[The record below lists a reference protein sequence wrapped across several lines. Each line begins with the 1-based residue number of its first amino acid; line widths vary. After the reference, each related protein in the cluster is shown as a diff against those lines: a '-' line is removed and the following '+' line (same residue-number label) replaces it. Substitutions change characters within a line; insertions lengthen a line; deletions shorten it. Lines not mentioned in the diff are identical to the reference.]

1 MKNTAYPFLILLL
14 LTATTAV
21 WAAGDG
27 ADGWNLARERDGIRV
42 FLRDVD
48 GFAIREFRGEA
59 TMRANVEQLLALY
72 LDADRCADWVPN
84 CKSAE
89 LIETIS
95 DAEWIVRTELNSPW
109 PTKNRDYVLR
119 VVRADDEKTGAT
131 MLTFTDVKDYP
142 GQNCCVRMTRFQGY
156 WKFKP
161 VAGKDAGTVQVT
173 YQNHFNPG
181 GGFPA
186 ALVNAALASMSF
198 DTLSNMRQLVE
209 LR

>member
-1 MKNTAYPFLILLL
+1 MKYATYPFVVILLL
-14 LTATTAV
+14 TISTTV
-21 WAAGDG
+21 WAADER
-27 ADGWNLARERDGIRV
+27 ADGWSLARERDGVSV

-48 GFAIREFRGEA
+48 GFAIREFRGVA
-59 TMRANVEQLLALY
+59 TMRASVEQLLALY
-72 LDADRCADWVPN
+72 LDAGRCADWVPN

-89 LIETIS
+89 LIETIG

-119 VVRADDEKTGAT
+119 VVRSDDEKTGAT
-131 MLTFTDVKDYP
+131 TLTFMDVKDYSE
-142 GQNCCVRMTRFQGY
+142 QRCCVRMSRFQGY

-161 VAGKDAGTVQVT
+161 VQGEKEATVQVT

-186 ALVNAALASMSF
+186 ALVNAAIAGMPF
-198 DTLSNMRQLVE
+198 DTLTNMRNLVE
-209 LR
+209 GR